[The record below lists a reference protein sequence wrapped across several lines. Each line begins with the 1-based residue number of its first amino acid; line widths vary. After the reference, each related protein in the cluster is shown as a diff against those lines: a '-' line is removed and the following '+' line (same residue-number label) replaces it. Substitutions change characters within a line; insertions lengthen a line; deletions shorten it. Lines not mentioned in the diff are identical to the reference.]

1 MSVEFDPSSA
11 AFARD
16 PYAVYRELRSL
27 GAPLYFED
35 ADMLLLSRFR
45 DVEAAARNA
54 NLVRTTDAFHTAEE
68 QKALQIEANWHD
80 MPNHE
85 KFVQF
90 SLLDSDG
97 PVHDRLRRIVMKH
110 MSRRFVEAQRGMIES
125 FVSSLLNEL
134 IERRETDFIAEV
146 ACHVP
151 GHIIGSILGVPDEDC
166 AQLRVWSENVVQY
179 FDIDRSDEKKALAE
193 QATTEFFEYLTDL
206 IQAREQHPRNDLISA
221 LITERDQGDMNETEL
236 VSTAMLILMAGHGS
250 TIDVLD
256 SGLLQLLKSPE
267 QLELL
272 RNHPAL
278 MPHAVQEMFRFEA
291 PLPFFH
297 RYANQTV
304 EVMGQS
310 YPAGTKFG
318 LLYGSAN
325 RDPLQFDDADQF
337 RIDRSAN
344 RHIAF
349 GRGAH
354 LCLGN
359 HLSRIDMEVIFK
371 TLLERV
377 RRIELLQEPTYRTG
391 LASRG
396 LIELNIALTP
406 N

>member
-1 MSVEFDPSSA
+1 
-11 AFARD
+11 
-16 PYAVYRELRSL
+16 
-27 GAPLYFED
+27 
-35 ADMLLLSRFR
+35 MLIS
-45 DVEAAARNA
+45 
-54 NLVRTTDAFHTAEE
+54 
-68 QKALQIEANWHD
+68 IEA
-80 MPNHE
+80 
-85 KFVQF
+85 
-90 SLLDSDG
+90 
-97 PVHDRLRRIVMKH
+97 
-110 MSRRFVEAQRGMIES
+110 
-125 FVSSLLNEL
+125 
-134 IERRETDFIAEV
+134 T
-146 ACHVP
+146 
-151 GHIIGSILGVPDEDC
+151 
-166 AQLRVWSENVVQY
+166 
-179 FDIDRSDEKKALAE
+179 KALAE
-193 QATTEFFEYLTDL
+193 QATTGFEYLTDL

-221 LITERDQGDMNETEL
+221 LITERSGRHERNKL
-236 VSTAMLILMAGHGS
+236 YTAMLPDGRPRVNHRRPGQRPAS
-250 TIDVLD
+250 AAKKPRATRT
-256 SGLLQLLKSPE
+256 
-267 QLELL
+267 L

-278 MPHAVQEMFRFEA
+278 MPRAVQEMFRFEA

-344 RHIAF
+344 RLCI
-349 GRGAH
+349 RQGAH